1 MNFRQFSGL
10 DELCIKDIS
19 AGLFWQLLDSMK
31 RVADSNTYKNWKKD
45 LPVLLLSGSDD
56 PVGNQGKG
64 VTVVEKSMRKDGLTN
79 VTCKI
84 YSGGRHDILH
94 EESLG
99 IATIVCEE
107 IKNWLLEIAR

>member
-1 MNFRQFSGL
+1 M
-10 DELCIKDIS
+10 
-19 AGLFWQLLDSMK
+19 
-31 RVADSNTYKNWKKD
+31 
-45 LPVLLLSGSDD
+45 PVLLLSGSDD

-64 VTVVEKSMRKDGLTN
+64 VTVVEKSMRKGGLTN

-84 YSGGRHDILH
+84 YSGARHDILH

-99 IATIVCEE
+99 IAALVCEK